1 MRKLEKTSF
10 FTPLFTLIAVVCSTL
25 LLCSF
30 SPAKSDIEGYIGVYG
45 NEPFTFIGIRT
56 IPKKQSDSEKYYRII
71 CSKEEEKILRE
82 TQGFIVHIRGK
93 IVSKEKAFEEYGP
106 DVLSDGVIIL
116 SSWNKR

>member
-1 MRKLEKTSF
+1 MRESEKSRF
-10 FTPLFTLIAVVCSTL
+10 FTRFFSLAAVVGTAL

-45 NEPFTFIGIRT
+45 NVPFTFIGIRT